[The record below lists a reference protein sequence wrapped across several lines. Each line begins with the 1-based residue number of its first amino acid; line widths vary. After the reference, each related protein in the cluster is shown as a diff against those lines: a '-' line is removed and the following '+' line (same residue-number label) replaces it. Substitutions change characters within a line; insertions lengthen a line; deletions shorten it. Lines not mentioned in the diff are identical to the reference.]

1 MLDPMIEP
9 RNGLLRRLPRQDLQQ
24 LSSMLEPVPLRARR
38 LLDPAGSPMTH
49 VYFIER
55 GLVSVIAHI
64 SPTKGIETWLIGPE
78 GLTGVPL
85 ILGNT
90 TTVHRRIVQVSGF
103 ALRMPFDCLRAAMFE
118 IPAFHDLLLRYV
130 NSVLVATS
138 QLAACNAGHSVR
150 ERLARWL
157 LLAHDRCEGNELPLT
172 HDMLS
177 RMVGVRRASV
187 TDGLNELERSGLI
200 STGRGLIRIED
211 ARRLRARACRCYHI
225 ISREYDR
232 LLRHD
237 ATTPRPSVVSRENS
251 LSGFMTSGTR
261 GDDGLKDGPLA
272 YTERTIGTACD

>member
-1 MLDPMIEP
+1 MIEP
-9 RNGLLRRLPRQDLQQ
+9 RNGLLRRLSRQDLQQ

-38 LLDPAGSPMTH
+38 LLHPAGSQMAH

-55 GLVSVIAHI
+55 GLVSVLANI
-64 SPTKGIETWLIGPE
+64 SPTKAIETWLIGPE
-78 GLTGVPL
+78 GLTGLPL

-90 TTVHRRIVQVSGF
+90 TTVHRRIVLVSGL
-103 ALRMPFDCLRAAMFE
+103 ALRMPFDCLRAAMSE
-118 IPAFHDLLLRYV
+118 IPSFHDLLLRYV

-157 LLAHDRCEGNELPLT
+157 LLANDRCEGNELPLT

-187 TDGLNELERSGLI
+187 TDGLNELERNGLI

-211 ARRLRARACRCYHI
+211 PQRLQARACRCYQI
-225 ISREYDR
+225 ITREYDR

-237 ATTPRPSVVSRENS
+237 PTVPRQSVLSSESVQTSAIGAGAAVSS
-251 LSGFMTSGTR
+251 
-261 GDDGLKDGPLA
+261 
-272 YTERTIGTACD
+272 